1 MPHKKHVVTV
11 IDPKKFYDWFLE
23 LRHPSRNI
31 FLSFLAWIYEN
42 NFLVIRTLNRVDALF
57 YCAHYLEE
65 KVRSVYSIEREIAFL
80 PNPVV
85 IPEKR
90 IEKSSVP
97 TVCFVGRWDRRKR
110 PELFFKLAKKYPQVE
125 FVAPGKS
132 QDKKWDIVLRHTYG
146 NLSNLNMPGFID
158 QFTSD
163 DLSRI
168 LAKSWI
174 LINTST
180 REGLPTSF
188 LEALAHKC
196 AILSSVNPEKVTSSF
211 GFRVQNDNFAQGLES
226 LLADNTWRKK
236 GQAGYQYVAK
246 HYALEHSINQ
256 HCALYERLL
265 I

>member
-11 IDPKKFYDWFLE
+11 QDPKKFYDWLLE

-31 FLSFLAWIYEN
+31 FSTFFAWLYEN
-42 NFLVIRTLNRVDALF
+42 NFLVKRALNQVDALF
-57 YCAHYLEE
+57 YCARYLEE
-65 KVRSVYSIEREIAFL
+65 KVRSVYSIKREIAFL

-85 IPEKR
+85 IPEEH

-97 TVCFVGRWDRRKR
+97 TACFVGRWDRRKR
-110 PELFFKLAKKYPQVE
+110 PELFFKLAKKYPLIE

-132 QDKKWDIVLRHTYG
+132 QDKKWDTLLRHKYG
-146 NLSNLNMPGFID
+146 NLPNLKMPGFID

-163 DLSRI
+163 ALSRI

-196 AILSSVNPEKVTSSF
+196 AILSSVNPEEVTARF

-226 LLADNTWRKK
+226 LLADDMWCKK
-236 GQAGYQYVAK
+236 GQAGHQYVVK
-246 HYALEHSINQ
+246 HYELEHVIDQ
-256 HCALYERLL
+256 HCAFYERLFT
-265 I
+265 